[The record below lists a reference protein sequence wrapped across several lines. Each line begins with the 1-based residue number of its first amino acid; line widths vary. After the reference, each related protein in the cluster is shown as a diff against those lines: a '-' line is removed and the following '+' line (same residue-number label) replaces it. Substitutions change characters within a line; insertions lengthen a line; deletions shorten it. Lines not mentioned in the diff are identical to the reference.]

1 MKNRVITAAVLF
13 MMVATSA
20 FATGDKSK
28 EKNKSA
34 DSTAPVAITGTVT
47 DKTTGEALAGVLVKI
62 NETGAIVYSDFEGNF
77 EVSVLP
83 GEYTLTTTLI
93 SYETAKLNMSTSDS
107 QKNLTV
113 SLDNLSKKK

>member
-13 MMVATSA
+13 LMVVTNAL
-20 FATGDKSK
+20 ATGDKSK
-28 EKNKSA
+28 EKTKSA
-34 DSTAPVAITGTVT
+34 EGAAPVSITGTVT

-62 NETGAIVYSDFEGNF
+62 NETGTVIYSDFEGKF

-83 GEYTLTTTLI
+83 GDYTLTTSLI
-93 SYETAKLNMSTSDS
+93 SYETSRINMNATGS
-107 QKNLTV
+107 QKNLEV